1 MNKGQIRGML
11 AISLGFIIVTLAG
24 IALSF
29 LADSV
34 FTTVQTI
41 ITAFIIFLTLSPL
54 FGYGILTY
62 ARSTENEVYTTND
75 DMEKPRLLLDYLRS
89 HGNADVTQ
97 LAQELDTIPS
107 QIRLYIDDLS
117 QLSLFS
123 GIADWDNGIIAM
135 VEPSVMN
142 TLDTCKNC
150 KKPIKIL
157 DNKTICQHCATEYYK
172 LTN

>member
-1 MNKGQIRGML
+1 MNNGQIKGMV
-11 AISLGFIIVTLAG
+11 AIAIGFAIVTIAG
-24 IALSF
+24 ITLSF
-29 LADSV
+29 LAGEV
-34 FTTVQTI
+34 LNTTQTI
-41 ITAFIIFLTLSPL
+41 ISASLIFVVLTPL

-62 ARSTENEVYTTND
+62 ARSTENEAYATNE

-89 HGNADVTQ
+89 HGQADVTQ
-97 LAQELDTIPS
+97 LANELDTIPS
-107 QIRLYIDDLS
+107 QIKRYIDDLS